1 MAEKSMKQEDEECR
15 KFLEI
20 NGGDLKTREEI
31 KKCYDYI
38 STNYI
43 NERLRLLLNYVEIKK
58 EEKETIMRQLPNN
71 IKEII
76 ENLNPLYQCTTQ
88 SMNINQFIKVKKL
101 KENSFRTEVVR
112 GFAMTKE
119 LCTKNMGVSK
129 VDANIL
135 LLDFDLNEHK
145 MRDLIVK
152 EPKKENTRKNL
163 NNNNIT
169 KNESLWADDIYKA
182 IESLDVNVILI
193 SKGIDTKL
201 LEKFKEKSE
210 LNSKPKPIIAIDVKS
225 TSLEKLS
232 LCTKAKIIS
241 SLEEFNN
248 YINNN
253 NENEGDKNKK
263 SNFLGCCKSFQTVDI
278 KKFYEEK
285 IETVECKDN
294 IDDYKIDIFENNI
307 YRPKF
312 KLMKF
317 DIRANFSFHT
327 LLISG
332 NNKSLLDIIKKTLK
346 EEIFIT
352 VRDFFLQ
359 QKVLHYLFCKVEYI
373 LPNNN
378 NNINNNNDNNL
389 TTKKKPVPSLIKQKF
404 NNNLTQNKGKIINEN
419 QNIKN
424 DDIIYNK
431 KSMNGGNTEN
441 KTKKNL
447 ISQSDKVNNINIIKV
462 NTKDDEYSSSLFSR
476 KNQIQLTQKSLSNQE
491 TTKKELIVFKDNILK
506 RIDNKILETNLEESN
521 SSQKSSFIKEMSGN
535 IKNNILKESSK
546 KISNFSLGQN
556 DNNNIIINLNEI
568 NIVDNDL
575 CQNVEKEQKDIIQ
588 FGFDTSI
595 ISQNEKK
602 ITCLKL
608 IKLKMCEGDKNFN
621 QVKTETNTEQKENNE
636 KIIKQKNIN
645 NETELLKKLNYICG
659 NPEEIELIFYD
670 SDSKKKKDKQ
680 FGKFIIDMIADK
692 YKKCEVCKKKNM
704 SKHFYYLYSS
714 DSRIKISYISKEDYE
729 LENIIKFINNSKKID
744 FKYLEDITQITE
756 EDYNTDIFSYGFCK
770 ICKKI
775 VTPLIKMPKDFFAYS
790 TAKIFNH
797 ILNNSKVIN
806 RKGIDCNISKLNKL
820 DENMKVINIY
830 NDSCEHFS
838 FHQINRIFLTKF
850 GALELKYQPLK
861 KYCVLSVQKSPPSN
875 TIEKKYETINIAPIT
890 ESKQEGKEENQ
901 TKPKESR
908 YKNFFDII
916 DIIAEK
922 FFIEKQNIECF
933 KKDKKENE
941 NYDKKENEE
950 KKETKKT
957 EKIDISNIIES
968 VINLLTDITIYMSK
982 ISVNKEEKK
991 NELDNIE
998 ITTENA
1004 TQRPSLRTNNESKE
1018 KLNNLKDIID
1028 SINPLDESK
1037 KIGLPKRISFRIA
1050 QMKILY
1056 NKIRILIHKIK
1067 LYISLEQTS
1076 LIKSRI
1082 IKDTSDLSKDIKG
1095 IDINNIMEKRN
1106 DNEDEINESKPI
1118 FLPNPNNITKQ
1129 LSEQPNKKIKIE
1141 LIKQIPTENLI
1152 KSLIDNYISL
1162 GEICDNETNN
1172 DNMKEYLE
1180 MLETITFYE
1189 EKPNDYSNIIKEYDL
1204 SSIIYYAISST
1215 TYKNF
1220 MKEKTNL
1227 LEFKNNEG
1235 CFSNTNSTHIKYQE
1249 NENYSERLN
1258 EELYKSLLIFDSLD
1272 LSDKKNNPRLEAE
1285 ILKKEDKKPLSIKIN
1300 SITPKKLYPNFTQS
1314 RKQTISI
1321 PAAYSSPNISSPQ
1334 NEDETEKKLDLIE
1347 DKISGFYMKLKEI
1360 KNKFKILKKEK
1371 KTEKRLSEYSSILK
1385 NISSEY
1391 NTSLSSNQSNK
1402 ENNNEND
1409 IIKIK
1414 KKVIENFSKSLEEFI
1429 KNRNQDLPFAE
1440 KPENV
1445 ETKQEEIQ
1453 NNVNLIDLFGNL
1465 HHIEDKIQ
1473 KSEIE
1478 IKIYFPRQFEALRIV
1493 YCSTYEDLLVSM
1505 MESDVWKNV
1514 SGGKSKATF
1523 YKTKDEK
1530 YLFKSIKQN
1539 EFNMFLEMGFNY
1551 FQHMDEYLF
1560 HKMPSLLMKILG
1572 VYKIH
1577 IKKEENGITKEENY
1591 YLMMMEN
1598 MNYGLDSKK
1607 IISYDLKGSE
1617 KNRYISKSKRDESKN
1632 TNINIVLYDSNFK
1645 EDFKNEPIPI
1655 NKQFYD
1661 LLNISVHNDTLFLSK
1676 MGVVDYSL
1684 LLQIYY
1690 DEKSNVNY
1698 IRMGIIDYIRKYTW
1712 DKQIEHYTKFFLN
1725 GFVVPTITKPNDYK
1739 NRFQDAIKN
1748 YFICV

>member
-1 MAEKSMKQEDEECR
+1 MAEKSMKQEDEECL

-43 NERLRLLLNYVEIKK
+43 NERLELLLNFLEIKE

-76 ENLNPLYQCTTQ
+76 ENLNPLNQCTTK

-101 KENSFRTEVVR
+101 KESSFRTEVVR

-145 MRDLIVK
+145 MKDLIVI
-152 EPKKENTRKNL
+152 KKENKKKNPR
-163 NNNNIT
+163 NNNIP
-169 KNESLWADDIYKA
+169 KNESSWADDIYKA
-182 IESLDVNVILI
+182 IESLGVNVILI

-201 LEKFKEKSE
+201 LEKFQEKSE
-210 LNSKPKPIIAIDVKS
+210 LNSKPKPIIVIDVKS
-225 TSLEKLS
+225 ASLEKLS
-232 LCTKAKIIS
+232 LCTKAKVIS

-253 NENEGDKNKK
+253 NNEEGDKNKK
-263 SNFLGCCKSFQTVDI
+263 ANFLGTCKSFQTVDI
-278 KKFYEEK
+278 KKFNEEK
-285 IETVECKDN
+285 IETVECNDK

-317 DIRANFSFHT
+317 DIRVNYSFHT

-332 NNKSLLDIIKKTLK
+332 NDKYLLDMIKKTLK

-373 LPNNN
+373 LPNDDSNN
-378 NNINNNNDNNL
+378 NL
-389 TTKKKPVPSLIKQKF
+389 KTKKKPVPNLIKQKF
-404 NNNLTQNKGKIINEN
+404 NKGKATSEN

-424 DDIIYNK
+424 DEILYTK
-431 KSMNGGNTEN
+431 KSMSGIND
-441 KTKKNL
+441 TKILKKISN
-447 ISQSDKVNNINIIKV
+447 SQSDKVNNINTIKV
-462 NTKDDEYSSSLFSR
+462 NSKEEENSSSQITR
-476 KNQIQLTQKSLSNQE
+476 KSQMQIPPKSSSNQE
-491 TTKKELIVFKDNILK
+491 NFKKELISFKENFIK
-506 RIDNKILETNLEESN
+506 RIESKISEVNSEESN
-521 SSQKSSFIKEMSGN
+521 GIEKSSFIKETSGN
-535 IKNNILKESSK
+535 IKNGKNGIVKESN
-546 KISNFSLGQN
+546 KIVSNFTLGQN
-556 DNNNIIINLNEI
+556 DSNVTINLNEI
-568 NIVDNDL
+568 DIIENNCPNQKL
-575 CQNVEKEQKDIIQ
+575 EKEQKIIYQ

-595 ISQNEKK
+595 ISQNEQKN
-602 ITCLKL
+602 TCLKL

-621 QVKTETNTEQKENNE
+621 QVKTEINTEQKENNE
-636 KIIKQKNIN
+636 KIIKQKNIK

-659 NPEEIELIFYD
+659 SPEEIELIYYD
-670 SDSKKKKDKQ
+670 SDSKKKNDKQ
-680 FGKFIIDMIADK
+680 FGKFIFDMLADK
-692 YKKCEVCKKKNM
+692 YKKCEVCKKNNM
-704 SKHFYYLYSS
+704 SKHFYYLYNS
-714 DSRIKISYISKEDYE
+714 DSRIKISYISKEDSE
-729 LENIIKFINNSKKID
+729 LENVINFSNNSKKID
-744 FKYLEDITQITE
+744 FKYSEDITQINE
-756 EDYNTDIFSYGFCK
+756 EDYNTDIYSYGFCK
-770 ICKKI
+770 ICKKV
-775 VTPLIKMPKDFFAYS
+775 VTPLIKMPKDFYAYS

-806 RKGIDCNISKLNKL
+806 RKGLDCNLSKLTKL
-820 DENMKVINIY
+820 GENMKVINIY
-830 NDSCEHFS
+830 DNSCEHFS
-838 FHQINRIFLTKF
+838 FHDINRIFLTKF
-850 GALELKYQPLK
+850 GALEFKYQPLK
-861 KYCVLSVQKSPPSN
+861 KYCVLSVQQSPTSN
-875 TIEKKYETINIAPIT
+875 PNKNHEDKLNITPVTKLI
-890 ESKQEGKEENQ
+890 ESK
-901 TKPKESR
+901 
-908 YKNFFDII
+908 YKYFFDII

-922 FFIEKQNIECF
+922 FFIEKQNLESLRIE
-933 KKDKKENE
+933 KGGNE
-941 NYDKKENEE
+941 NFEE
-950 KKETKKT
+950 KKESKKG
-957 EKIDISNIIES
+957 EKIDISYIIES
-968 VINLLTDITIYMSK
+968 VINLLTDITNYMTK
-982 ISVNKEEKK
+982 ININKEERKSEAK
-991 NELDNIE
+991 NIE
-998 ITTENA
+998 TIEP
-1004 TQRPSLRTNNESKE
+1004 TQRPSLRASNDSKGQSNNI
-1018 KLNNLKDIID
+1018 KDIID
-1028 SINPLDESK
+1028 SINPSDDAK
-1037 KIGLPKRISFRIA
+1037 KIGLPKRISYRIA
-1050 QMKILY
+1050 QMKLLY

-1067 LYISLEQTS
+1067 IYISLDQTL
-1076 LIKSRI
+1076 LIKLRL
-1082 IKDTSDLSKDIKG
+1082 TKDISELPKDNKG
-1095 IDINNIMEKRN
+1095 TDINDNNENIN
-1106 DNEDEINESKPI
+1106 DVGSVSPFQPKE
-1118 FLPNPNNITKQ
+1118 NITEPI
-1129 LSEQPNKKIKIE
+1129 SEQPKPEIKPIS
-1141 LIKQIPTENLI
+1141 TENLI

-1162 GEICDNETNN
+1162 GEIYDNEINN
-1172 DNMKEYLE
+1172 EKMKEYSE
-1180 MLETITFYE
+1180 MLDTITFYE

-1227 LEFKNNEG
+1227 LEFKNNETL
-1235 CFSNTNSTHIKYQE
+1235 SNTNSTQIKYQE
-1249 NENYSERLN
+1249 NDNYSERLN
-1258 EELYKSLLIFDSLD
+1258 KELYKSLLIFDSLNS
-1272 LSDKKNNPRLEAE
+1272 SDKKNNPRLEAE
-1285 ILKKEDKKPLSIKIN
+1285 ILKKEDTKPLSIKIN
-1300 SITPKKLYPNFTQS
+1300 SITPQKLYPSFAHS

-1321 PAAYSSPNISSPQ
+1321 PAAYSYSSPNMSSSP

-1360 KNKFKILKKEK
+1360 KNKFKNLKKEK
-1371 KTEKRLSEYSSILK
+1371 KIEKRLNEYSTILK
-1385 NISSEY
+1385 NISTEY

-1402 ENNNEND
+1402 ENNNENE
-1409 IIKIK
+1409 IKIK
-1414 KKVIENFSKSLEEFI
+1414 KKLADNFNKSLEELI
-1429 KNRNQDLPFAE
+1429 KNKKQNIPFDERPDSEAR
-1440 KPENV
+1440 
-1445 ETKQEEIQ
+1445 QEEIE
-1453 NNVNLIDLFGNL
+1453 NNSNLIDLFGNL

-1505 MESDVWKNV
+1505 MESEVWKNV

-1539 EFNMFLEMGFNY
+1539 EFNMFLEMAFNY

-1560 HKMPSLLMKILG
+1560 HKMPSLLMKTLG

-1577 IKKEENGITKEENY
+1577 IKKEENGILKEENY

-1598 MNYGLDSKK
+1598 LNYCLDSKK

-1617 KNRYISKSKRDESKN
+1617 KNRYISKKKKEESKN
-1632 TNINIVLYDSNFK
+1632 SNINIVLYDSNFK
-1645 EDFKNEPIPI
+1645 EDFENEPIPLD
-1655 NKQFYD
+1655 KQFYD

-1690 DEKSNVNY
+1690 DEKKNVNH

>member
-1 MAEKSMKQEDEECR
+1 MAEKSMKQEDEECL

-20 NGGDLKTREEI
+20 NGGDSKTREEI

-43 NERLRLLLNYVEIKK
+43 NERLRLLLNFLEIRK
-58 EEKETIMRQLPNN
+58 EEKEIIMRQLPIN

-76 ENLNPLYQCTTQ
+76 EKLNPLYQCTTK
-88 SMNINQFIKVKKL
+88 SMNINHFIKVKKL
-101 KENSFRTEVVR
+101 KESSFRTEVVR

-145 MRDLIVK
+145 MKDLIVK
-152 EPKKENTRKNL
+152 EPKKENKKKNI
-163 NNNNIT
+163 NNNNIP
-169 KNESLWADDIYKA
+169 KNESSWADDIYKA
-182 IESLDVNVILI
+182 IESLGVNVILI

-201 LEKFKEKSE
+201 LEKFQEKSE
-210 LNSKPKPIIAIDVKS
+210 LNSKPKPIIVIDVKS
-225 TSLEKLS
+225 ASLEKLS
-232 LCTKAKIIS
+232 LCTKAKVIS

-263 SNFLGCCKSFQTVDI
+263 SNFLGSCKSFQTVDI

-285 IETVECKDN
+285 IEDVECNDN

-317 DIRANFSFHT
+317 DIRDNFSFHT

-332 NNKSLLDIIKKTLK
+332 NDKYLLDMIKKTLE

-378 NNINNNNDNNL
+378 NIP
-389 TTKKKPVPSLIKQKF
+389 TEKKPNPSLIKQRF
-404 NNNLTQNKGKIINEN
+404 NNNIFDQNKGKAMSEN
-419 QNIKN
+419 QSVKN
-424 DDIIYNK
+424 DEIFYNK
-431 KSMNGGNTEN
+431 KSMSGVNDN
-441 KTKKNL
+441 KVTKK
-447 ISQSDKVNNINIIKV
+447 ISSSQSDKVNNINTIKV
-462 NTKDDEYSSSLFSR
+462 NSNEDEPPSQITR
-476 KNQIQLTQKSLSNQE
+476 KSQTQFPPKSLSNQE
-491 TTKKELIVFKDNILK
+491 TTKKEFASFRENITK
-506 RIDNKILETNLEESN
+506 KIENKISEAYSEENSNEKIFFRKETSE
-521 SSQKSSFIKEMSGN
+521 N
-535 IKNNILKESSK
+535 IKNNNVKESSK
-546 KISNFSLGQN
+546 RVSNFSLEQN
-556 DNNNIIINLNEI
+556 DKIINNNNLNEI
-568 NIVDNDL
+568 NIVDNNSN
-575 CQNVEKEQKDIIQ
+575 QKVEKEKKETKGIYQ
-588 FGFDTSI
+588 FGFDISI

-621 QVKTETNTEQKENNE
+621 QVKTEINTEQKENNE
-636 KIIKQKNIN
+636 KIIKQKNIK

-659 NPEEIELIFYD
+659 SPEEIELIYYD
-670 SDSKKKKDKQ
+670 SDSKKKNDKQ
-680 FGKFIIDMIADK
+680 FGKFIFDMIAEK

-704 SKHFYYLYSS
+704 SKHFYYLYNS
-714 DSRIKISYISKEDYE
+714 DSRIKISYISKEDSE
-729 LENIIKFINNSKKID
+729 LENIINFSNNLKKID
-744 FKYLEDITQITE
+744 FKYSEDITQITE
-756 EDYNTDIFSYGFCK
+756 EDYNTDIFSYGFCQ
-770 ICKKI
+770 ICKKV
-775 VTPLIKMPKDFFAYS
+775 VTPLIKMPKDFYAYS
-790 TAKIFNH
+790 TAKMFNH

-806 RKGIDCNISKLNKL
+806 RKGIECNLSKLNKL
-820 DENMKVINIY
+820 GENMKVINIY
-830 NDSCEHFS
+830 DNSCEHFS
-838 FHQINRIFLTKF
+838 FHEINRIFLTKF
-850 GALELKYQPLK
+850 GALEFKYQPLK
-861 KYCVLSVQKSPPSN
+861 KYCVLSVQSSN
-875 TIEKKYETINIAPIT
+875 KKRDDTINIVPMP
-890 ESKQEGKEENQ
+890 ESKQEKQQVTE
-901 TKPKESR
+901 PKID
-908 YKNFFDII
+908 YKYFFDII

-922 FFIEKQNIECF
+922 FFNEKQNLESFEIE
-933 KKDKKENE
+933 KKENE
-941 NYDKKENEE
+941 IFE
-950 KKETKKT
+950 KKDEGK
-957 EKIDISNIIES
+957 KIDISYIIES
-968 VINLLTDITIYMSK
+968 VINLLTDITNYMTK
-982 ISVNKEEKK
+982 ININKEERKS
-991 NELDNIE
+991 EPENIE
-998 ITTENA
+998 IISEA
-1004 TQRPSLRTNNESKE
+1004 TQRPSNRASNDSKGT
-1018 KLNNLKDIID
+1018 NNLKDIID
-1028 SINPLDESK
+1028 SINPSDAAK
-1037 KIGLPKRISFRIA
+1037 KIGLPKRISYRIA
-1050 QMKILY
+1050 QMKLLY
-1056 NKIRILIHKIK
+1056 NKIRILIHKMKI
-1067 LYISLEQTS
+1067 YISLDQTL
-1076 LIKSRI
+1076 LIKRR
-1082 IKDTSDLSKDIKG
+1082 LLKDISELPKDNKG
-1095 IDINNIMEKRN
+1095 NDINDINENRD
-1106 DNEDEINESKPI
+1106 DNEDSKSPFAFKPDNLAEQISEQSDKKPKPEPVKPI
-1118 FLPNPNNITKQ
+1118 
-1129 LSEQPNKKIKIE
+1129 S
-1141 LIKQIPTENLI
+1141 TENLI
-1152 KSLIDNYISL
+1152 KSLVDNYISL
-1162 GEICDNETNN
+1162 GEIYDNEINN
-1172 DNMKEYLE
+1172 DKMKEYLE
-1180 MLETITFYE
+1180 MLDTIIFYE
-1189 EKPNDYSNIIKEYDL
+1189 EKPNDYSNIIKENDL

-1227 LEFKNNEG
+1227 LEFKNNDG
-1235 CFSNTNSTHIKYQE
+1235 NYSNTNSTHIKYPE
-1249 NENYSERLN
+1249 DENYSERLN
-1258 EELYKSLLIFDSLD
+1258 KDLYESLLIFDSSNS
-1272 LSDKKNNPRLEAE
+1272 SDKKNNPRLEAE
-1285 ILKKEDKKPLSIKIN
+1285 ILKKEDTKPLSIKIN
-1300 SITPKKLYPNFTQS
+1300 SITPQKLYPSFAHS

-1321 PAAYSSPNISSPQ
+1321 PASYSSPNISSPP

-1371 KTEKRLSEYSSILK
+1371 KIEKRLSEYSTILK

-1402 ENNNEND
+1402 ENSNEKEN
-1409 IIKIK
+1409 KIK
-1414 KKVIENFSKSLEEFI
+1414 KKVADNFNKSLEELI
-1429 KNRNQDLPFAE
+1429 KNRNQNLPFDERPDSEA
-1440 KPENV
+1440 
-1445 ETKQEEIQ
+1445 KQEEIE
-1453 NNVNLIDLFGNL
+1453 NNSNLIDLFGNL

-1539 EFNMFLEMGFNY
+1539 EFNMFLEMAFNY

-1560 HKMPSLLMKILG
+1560 HKMPSLLMKTLG

-1577 IKKEENGITKEENY
+1577 IKKEENGILKEENY

-1598 MNYGLDSKK
+1598 LNYGLDSKK

-1617 KNRYISKSKRDESKN
+1617 KNRYISKTKKEESKN
-1632 TNINIVLYDSNFK
+1632 SNINIVLYDSNFK
-1645 EDFKNEPIPI
+1645 EDFKNEPVPLD
-1655 NKQFYD
+1655 KQFYD

-1690 DEKSNVNY
+1690 DEKNKVNY